1 MTDRLEG
8 KVAVITGGTSGI
20 GAATAELFVKQ
31 GAQVV
36 LTGRSE
42 EKGAALAGRFGE
54 RAVYGR
60 RDVTR
65 EDDIRDRARRGDLRR
80 PSC

>member
-1 MTDRLEG
+1 MGQLQG

-20 GAATAELFVKQ
+20 GEATAELFVAQ

-42 EKGAALAGRFGE
+42 EKGQLLASLGFTDNLE
-54 RAVYGR
+54 RY
-60 RDVTR
+60 
-65 EDDIRDRARRGDLRR
+65 
-80 PSC
+80 